1 MDTANLNINLPLSF
15 NQVVEI
21 IRQLPYR
28 EKLKLSEVLK
38 KETKQKQA
46 DDKVLTHFASEKVL
60 AKDWLLPEE
69 DEAWKD
75 L

>member
-1 MDTANLNINLPLSF
+1 MEAANLNINLPLNF
-15 NQVVEI
+15 NQVVDLV
-21 IRQLPYR
+21 RQLPYK
-28 EKLKLSEVLK
+28 EKLRLTEVLK
-38 KETKQKQA
+38 KETKQTPENNNI
-46 DDKVLTHFASEKVL
+46 LTHFASEKVL

>member
-1 MDTANLNINLPLSF
+1 MKTPDLTISLSLNF
-15 NQVVEI
+15 DQVVDL
-21 IRQLPYR
+21 IRKLPYK
-28 EKLKLSEVLK
+28 EKLKLSELLK
-38 KETKQKQA
+38 KETEYKIEN
-46 DDKVLTHFASEKVL
+46 DNILTHFASEKIL

>member
-1 MDTANLNINLPLSF
+1 MKTADINISLPLRF
-15 NQVVEI
+15 NQVVELVK
-21 IRQLPYR
+21 QLPLK
-28 EKLKLSEVLK
+28 EKLKLTQVLK
-38 KETKQKQA
+38 KEAKQMSGQ
-46 DDKVLTHFASEKVL
+46 DKVLTHFASEKVL

>member
-1 MDTANLNINLPLSF
+1 MKTPDLTISLSLNF
-15 NQVVEI
+15 DQVVDL
-21 IRQLPYR
+21 IRELPYK
-28 EKLKLSEVLK
+28 EKLKLSELLK
-38 KETKQKQA
+38 KETEYIIEN
-46 DDKVLTHFASEKVL
+46 DNILTHFASEKIL